1 MAILTDLRGTAGFI
15 VSEAANIYRS
25 REQATVAAG
34 AAPGLEP
41 GTILGRLTAN
51 GNYVALNT
59 GASTGA
65 EDVSGIL
72 FEGAIGTVDKTVVV
86 RDCEVNVH
94 ALIYPAG
101 ANDAAK
107 TTINA
112 ALAELGIIVRD

>member
-1 MAILTDLRGTAGFI
+1 MASLTDLRGTACFI

-25 REQATVAAG
+25 REQVTVAAG

-41 GTILGRLTAN
+41 GTILGRLTAD
-51 GNYVALNT
+51 GNYVPLNT

-72 FEGAIGTVDKTVVV
+72 FEGAIGTVERTVVV
-86 RDCEVNVH
+86 RDAEVNAH

-107 TTINA
+107 ATINA
-112 ALAELGIIVRD
+112 ALDELGIIVRD